1 MEKAGEIFI
10 DVSSAFR
17 NAFFRFNWFFINSGK
32 CNIILMFFRNT
43 FGFFR
48 IWMKTTLSSAW
59 SIFNRTGVKG
69 DQGCSWTNEEP
80 SPFPWGD
87 KSYIQIMKLYL
98 CFARESFSF
107 SREDVFKGRKQQTS
121 NQSISLVHEYYRNIC
136 MGGGKGKNDNF
147 AKSM

>member
-1 MEKAGEIFI
+1 MWNNCILTLHVFVNRIWTERVDIYESFSALTNRANDLFMIKLVKKVCANDGEGGWNFHRCFF
-10 DVSSAFR
+10 AFR
-17 NAFFRFNWFFINSGK
+17 NAFFRFNWFFINSEK

-87 KSYIQIMKLYL
+87 KSYI
-98 CFARESFSF
+98 
-107 SREDVFKGRKQQTS
+107 
-121 NQSISLVHEYYRNIC
+121 
-136 MGGGKGKNDNF
+136 
-147 AKSM
+147 